1 MATAD
6 FELSMNIECELEE
19 AQALLEVLKRYSEGF
34 NGVYF
39 NFMEANGVDVEDDL
53 DELFDDFDGEI
64 EVTAFGP
71 FGSYMMLN
79 DVDIFRDMA
88 KVAPNCKFDAEISGC
103 TSYTEQSI
111 NCELE
116 DGILHISTYYESNDE
131 APEAYEEYFL
141 SKVPY
146 QNFIE
151 HFGIDTEKFDE
162 DSYKTFINDVF
173 CYFDGDTFEELD
185 YDEFTGNL
193 DLDIEIDE
201 DTFNE
206 FVSNIDAM
214 NFYEFRDEA
223 ECGMSEEFYYDP
235 INNKYIEQ

>member
-6 FELSMNIECELEE
+6 FELNMNIECELEE
-19 AQALLEVLKRYSEGF
+19 AQSLVEVLKKYSEGF
-34 NGVYF
+34 DGVYF
-39 NFMEANGVDVEDDL
+39 TSMEANGFDVEDDL
-53 DELFDDFDGEI
+53 EEFFDEFDGTI

-71 FGSYMMLN
+71 YGSYMMLN
-79 DVDIFRDMA
+79 DIDIFRDLA
-88 KVAPNCKFDAEISGC
+88 KAAPNAKFDAEIAGC

-116 DGILHISTYYESNDE
+116 DGILHISTYFESNDE

-141 SKVPY
+141 SKVPH
-146 QNFIE
+146 QHFIDF
-151 HFGIDTEKFDE
+151 FGIDSDEFDE
-162 DSYKTFINDVF
+162 DAYKTFINDVF
-173 CYFDGDTFEELD
+173 CYFDDSFEELD

-206 FVSNIDAM
+206 FVSGIDAM
-214 NFYEFRDEA
+214 NFYEFRDES
-223 ECGMSEEFYYDP
+223 ECGIYEEFYYDP